1 MPDEKATNYWN
12 MEVGSLVRLL
22 RERKAT
28 GAPEEARPVAE
39 EATSAEA
46 RLRIVPRDGYL
57 DFYSTLNPRR
67 LFSVQAGLTGPIAKF
82 AQGEGAGGRR
92 IVLTI
97 PLGLPSGDRKQVK
110 VTFHAPR
117 AIEPG
122 SSLEITRAGQG
133 KLPPDTRLLEFL
145 FSEGEHE
152 FRYVVELDQRIDVLD
167 FEEVVDRR
175 PVFQSVP
182 PVAQMTAFLRAITHQ
197 RRSALAIL
205 ASLRSSA
212 SPQAEAGIVA
222 LQGLFRPHY
231 EFAHP
236 GVQGIQRLLERAGK
250 TISPPVL
257 HAFCLF
263 LDLESGLLTPDR
275 LEAESAQG
283 ALPLSPVALLM
294 VAEYFGLR
302 VSEHD
307 WEDQFAG
314 LGVSL
319 REVRIQSS
327 SSEVMLAL
335 DKLHSQRD
343 QRTPVQILEQI
354 ALESNS
360 RRASSFAQVL
370 KERLPDGKLSL
381 NDEQLALLALLSA
394 SGRKYQAN
402 SVVALCLFVDAEVGF
417 LSEADLEQLTR
428 SSETVDT
435 SMYAMVAVAGAFDV
449 QLRGLVIEEGEEA
462 DTPSL
467 CALVEQSQ
475 AGLLAGFRMPDQTN
489 HYWRWL
495 RSADDARGALAG
507 EMQFTRMVLGSFS
520 ILDQLSEPDLAQI
533 AEAGHDLVANFQS
546 DLDRA
551 LVWRRL
557 SRISDK
563 EWRSP
568 AVDGRRTA
576 FSFIEGFS
584 AFHFS
589 RMVMAALE
597 KVEPEALLGRRNVV
611 VVHLDNREN
620 RHYRHLERVDSVE
633 DLDPPPHSGHVWKG
647 QVVRFPDVSRLPATM
662 RELGQEALL
671 GRSEPLSQE
680 LRQLEWIHDSLF
692 GILTRLPEYS
702 SLSAKPELLERVR
715 KSLWSSQASA
725 ILTGLMD
732 PKTRDGLSANLKGAA
747 AYDFRL
753 YKPML
758 EGGAGDEQLE
768 FMGLRL
774 MYEMCRSD
782 VVSTEGYFK
791 HYDASRFRSLIHNR
805 LCEMVDSED
814 PKVRA
819 MAIRLMA
826 TADEVP
832 DRSARLVVEYELNRA
847 LSDPDPKV
855 ARAAAEG
862 LVRLALMDVVPLP
875 EMVELAR
882 IAVEEKPRKA
892 VLQEPEIV
900 EGAIPGMDL
909 DEQRRIDAEIR
920 RWVKDMKVVDARRA
934 KGLPITDGE
943 GEIVDKLLFPLVQV
957 IAGLNTAC
965 RNDESL
971 QKRRYF
977 CVVPAQELE
986 SVRGAV
992 LDSWKV
998 MALSQGKR
1006 LSEVMAAASPAEV
1019 FLDYRFFVEDNAEA
1033 LKRELGATPYF
1044 GGPEDPMTIYQFR
1057 PAELV
1062 SVFRRRES
1070 SFVSQVMEESRFFLD
1085 LLELSECEDPRTL
1098 RILRLSSA
1106 GGTSLAELES
1116 HLAVFTTER
1125 SLDPRTV
1132 EIFQLHRLRF
1142 APLIHEMAFSQA
1154 QVGSEEEDLED
1165 LQALLDLF
1173 QGKRYVPRTAG
1184 SREPSGEREAAPAP
1198 PPTMAQPPAPEPESE
1213 RPPEP
1218 LPPPPPS
1225 GEALDAPP
1233 EPDRASVRDL
1243 AARLGRSFG
1252 LPEDLDRQI
1261 VNMLMAVGRSSLYD
1275 L

>member
-22 RERKAT
+22 RERRAT
-28 GAPEEARPVAE
+28 GAAEEARPVAE
-39 EATSAEA
+39 EATSAET
-46 RLRIVPRDGYL
+46 RLRIVPREGHL

-67 LFSVQAGLTGPIAKF
+67 LFSLKATLTGPIAKF
-82 AQGEGAGGRR
+82 SQGEGAGGRR

-97 PLGLPSGDRKQVK
+97 PLGFPDGDRRNVK
-110 VTFHAPR
+110 LTFHAPR
-117 AIEPG
+117 GIEPG
-122 SSLEITRAGQG
+122 PALDITRAGQG

-145 FSEGEHE
+145 FTEGEHE
-152 FRYVVELDQRIDVLD
+152 FRYVVELDQRIDVHD

-182 PVAQMTAFLRAITHQ
+182 PVAQMTAFLRTITHQ

-205 ASLRSSA
+205 GSLRGAA
-212 SPQAEAGIVA
+212 SPAAERGIA
-222 LQGLFRPHY
+222 TLQGLFRPHY

-236 GVQGIQRLLERAGK
+236 GVQAIQRLMERAGK
-250 TISPPVL
+250 AVSPPVL
-257 HAFCLF
+257 HAFSLF
-263 LDLESGLLTPDR
+263 VDLESGLLTPER
-275 LEAESAQG
+275 LEAEAGESG
-283 ALPLSPVALLM
+283 LPLSPVALLM

-302 VSEHD
+302 ISELD
-307 WEDQFAG
+307 WEEQFG
-314 LGVSL
+314 FLGVPL

-327 SSEVMLAL
+327 SSEVMRAL

-360 RRASSFAQVL
+360 RRAGSFAQVL

-381 NDEQLALLALLSA
+381 NDEQLAMLALLSA

-417 LSEADLEQLTR
+417 LNEADIEQLTR

-449 QLRGLVIEEGEEA
+449 PLRGLVIEEGDEEA
-462 DTPSL
+462 ETPSL

-475 AGLLAGFRMPDQTN
+475 AGLLAGFRMPDQSN

-495 RSADDARGALAG
+495 RNADDARGALMG
-507 EMQFTRMVLGSFS
+507 EMQFTRMVLGSFG
-520 ILDQLSEPDLAQI
+520 ILDQLSEPDLGHLAQ
-533 AEAGHDLVANFQS
+533 AGHDLVANFQS

-557 SRISDK
+557 SRIGEK

-568 AVDGRRTA
+568 ATDGHRTA

-584 AFHFS
+584 AYHFS
-589 RMVMAALE
+589 RLVMAGLE
-597 KVEPEALLGRRNVV
+597 NVEPEALIGRRNVV
-611 VVHLDNREN
+611 AVYLDNREN
-620 RHYRHLERVDSVE
+620 RHYRHLEHVASLE
-633 DLDPPPHSGHVWKG
+633 DLEPPPHSGHVWKG
-647 QVVRFPDVSRLPATM
+647 QIVRFPDVSQLPAIM

-680 LRQLEWIHDSLF
+680 LRLLEWIHDSLW

-702 SLSAKPELLERVR
+702 SLSARPELLERVR

-732 PKTRDGLSANLKGAA
+732 PRTRDGLSANLKGAA

-753 YKPML
+753 FKPML

-782 VVSTEGYFK
+782 VVATEGYFK
-791 HYDASRFRSLIHNR
+791 HYDANRFRSLIHNR

-814 PKVRA
+814 PRVRA

-847 LSDPDPKV
+847 LADPDSKV
-855 ARAAAEG
+855 AKAAAEG

-875 EMVELAR
+875 EMIELSR
-882 IAVEEKPRKA
+882 IVVNEKPPVRA
-892 VLQEPEIV
+892 ARAEPEVV

-909 DEQRRIDAEIR
+909 DEQRRVDLEIR
-920 RWVKDMKVVDARRA
+920 RWVKDMKIVDARRA
-934 KGLPITDGE
+934 AGLPFTNSQ
-943 GEIVDKLLFPLVQV
+943 GEIVDAKLLPLVQV
-957 IAGLNTAC
+957 VAGLNTAC
-965 RNDESL
+965 RTDESL

-977 CVVPAQELE
+977 CVVPAAELE

-1006 LSEVMAAASPAEV
+1006 LAEVVAGASPAEV
-1019 FLDYRFFVEDNAEA
+1019 FLDYRFFVEDHADD
-1033 LKRELGATPYF
+1033 LKRELGATPYL
-1044 GGPEDPMTIYQFR
+1044 GGPGQPMTIYQFR

-1070 SFVSQVMEESRFFLD
+1070 SFVSQMMEESKFFLD
-1085 LLELSECEDPRTL
+1085 LVDLAEREDPRAM
-1098 RILRLSSA
+1098 RILRVSSA

-1116 HLAVFTTER
+1116 HLPVFTTER
-1125 SLDPRTV
+1125 ILDPRTV

-1142 APLIHEMAFSQA
+1142 APMIHEMAFSQA

-1173 QGKRYVPRTAG
+1173 QGKKYTKRT
-1184 SREPSGEREAAPAP
+1184 REASGELEAVVAPTIAP
-1198 PPTMAQPPAPEPESE
+1198 QPEPEPAPEPAV
-1213 RPPEP
+1213 
-1218 LPPPPPS
+1218 PPPPPH
-1225 GEALDAPP
+1225 GEALEGAPP
-1233 EPDRASVRDL
+1233 EPDRASIRDL
-1243 AARLGRSFG
+1243 ASRLGRSFS
-1252 LPEDLDRQI
+1252 LPEELDRQI
-1261 VNMLMAVGRSSLYD
+1261 LNMLMAVGRSSLYD